1 MKNILVA
8 TDFSDSSQ
16 EALRFA
22 QCIARAF
29 DATIHLLH
37 VVPSADPFWS
47 GAGVDW
53 NTVQD
58 RWMKDAERHL
68 EELDVEPVSQTRVT
82 RVGEPYVE
90 ILDYAKQHEIEL
102 IVLGTHG
109 RGPVGEM
116 LLGSVADRV
125 IRTAPCPVLTVRETK
140 K

>member
-8 TDFSDSSQ
+8 TDFGDTSQ
-16 EALRFA
+16 EALLFA
-22 QCIARAF
+22 QPIARAF
-29 DATIHLLH
+29 DATIHVLH
-37 VVPSADPFWS
+37 VVPSPDPFWS

-58 RWMKDAERHL
+58 RWMQDAKRHL
-68 EELDVEPVSQTRVT
+68 EELTSTRYRTRVT
-82 RVGEPYVE
+82 RVGEPYIE
-90 ILDYAKQHEIEL
+90 ILDYANQHQIEL

-116 LLGSVADRV
+116 LIGSVADRV
-125 IRTAPCPVLTVRETK
+125 IRTAPCPVVTVRQSK

>member
-8 TDFSDSSQ
+8 TDFGDTSR

-22 QCIARAF
+22 QHIARAF

-37 VVPSADPFWS
+37 VGPPPDPFWS

-53 NTVQD
+53 DTVRD
-58 RWMKDAERHL
+58 RWAHDAERHL
-68 EELDVEPVSQTRVT
+68 EALDVDTVSHTRVT
-82 RVGEPYVE
+82 RVGEPYIE
-90 ILDYAKQHEIEL
+90 IIDYAKEHKIEL

-116 LLGSVADRV
+116 LIGSVADRV
-125 IRTAPCPVLTVRETK
+125 IRTAPCPVLTVRQSK
-140 K
+140 A

>member
-8 TDFSDSSQ
+8 TDFGDTSQ

-22 QCIARAF
+22 QRIARAF

-37 VVPSADPFWS
+37 VVPSPDPFWS

-58 RWMKDAERHL
+58 RWMQDAERHL
-68 EELDVEPVSQTRVT
+68 EELDVDPVSHTRVT
-82 RVGEPYVE
+82 RVGEPYIE
-90 ILDYAKQHEIEL
+90 ILDYANQHQIEL

-116 LLGSVADRV
+116 LIGSVADRV
-125 IRTAPCPVLTVRETK
+125 IRTAPCPVLTVRQSK